1 MWLEA
6 IGGLAAGTGAMA
18 YAVRSP
24 RSSLL
29 APSVYQGVSSRRSIA
44 ITFDDG
50 PSEATLCVLELL
62 AKYNAR
68 GTFFQCGA
76 NAERLPDV
84 ARQVVRAGHE
94 IGNHTYSHPMIQFK
108 SSEYIYSEMQRAQS
122 AIMES
127 TGTAPVLFRAPF
139 GVRWFGLRSAQQR
152 LDLLGVMWTVMGLD
166 WKLSGKAAARRLL
179 RGTRPGAIVCLHD
192 GRLTRRAPDVSATLD
207 TIRRVLPVWVD
218 QGYQFETV
226 SQILCKT
233 N

>member
-29 APSVYQGVSSRRSIA
+29 APSVYRGVTSRRSIA

-50 PSEATLCVLELL
+50 PSEATPRVLELL
-62 AKYNAR
+62 ARYNAR
-68 GTFFQCGA
+68 ATFFQCGA
-76 NAERLPDV
+76 NVERLPDI
-84 ARQVVRAGHE
+84 AREVVRAGHE
-94 IGNHTYSHPMIQFK
+94 AGNHTYSHPMIQFK
-108 SSEYIYSEMQRAQS
+108 SSEYIYSEMRRAQS
-122 AIMES
+122 VIAET
-127 TGTAPVLFRAPF
+127 TGTAPVLFRPPF

-152 LDLLGVMWTVMGLD
+152 LDLRGVMWTVIGLD
-166 WKLSGKAAARRLL
+166 WKLPAEAAANRLL
-179 RGTRPGAIVCLHD
+179 RRTRPGAIVCLHD
-192 GRLTRRAPDVSATLD
+192 GRLIERAPDVSATLD
-207 TIRRVLPVWVD
+207 TIRRVLPVWAD
-218 QGYQFETV
+218 QGYEFETV